1 MDYTITE
8 ATLNDV
14 SDIVEITMV
23 SFADAFKKWVAKE
36 ICVGPV
42 DGSEGFYIKL
52 GARYDEHEWLV
63 WDNFLNFSTNE
74 KRYF

>member
-36 ICVGPV
+36 KCVGLV
-42 DGSEGFYIKL
+42 DRSEGFTS
-52 GARYDEHEWLV
+52 
-63 WDNFLNFSTNE
+63 N
-74 KRYF
+74 